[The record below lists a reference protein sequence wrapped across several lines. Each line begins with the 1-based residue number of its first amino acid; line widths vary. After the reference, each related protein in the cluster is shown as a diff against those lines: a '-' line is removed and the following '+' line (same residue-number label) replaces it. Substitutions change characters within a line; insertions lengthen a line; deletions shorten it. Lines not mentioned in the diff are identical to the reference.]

1 MLGDLQS
8 HQPLPRASLSS
19 GDIYWPLK
27 CFSLSPTRTGS
38 KVFRALILSLLKHE
52 NSAPPPHHPDLFV

>member
-1 MLGDLQS
+1 MLRGLQS

-19 GDIYWPLK
+19 GDIYWLLK
-27 CFSLSPTRTGS
+27 CFPLSPTQTGS

-52 NSAPPPHHPDLFV
+52 NSAHPPHHPDLFV